1 MTDSTDDLNNKL
13 RMLGVQIGVQNL
25 TSSQTKPLRRDMES
39 IFPGGEW
46 INTPVGDVFSLIHKY
61 PLTYSQ
67 GISSLI
73 PPSHITP
80 FKCWMKIDLP
90 ENHYDPKKLLFLDA
104 ETSGLSGGTGTFA
117 FLLGLG
123 YFNAEEFHVQQLFI
137 RNPLDEPGLLR
148 VLEDIVARH
157 ETFVT
162 FNGKAFDIPLLRT
175 RCVLNQFP
183 DYFVVK
189 KHIDLLRAARRLW
202 NKRLASK
209 SLSML
214 ENEILHFHRT
224 QDEVP
229 GWMVPEIYF
238 DYLHN
243 QDAQPLQGVF
253 YHNEMDIVSM
263 AALFK
268 LVNDFLNNPFT
279 TPEIPGMD
287 MAEAAQIFHEI
298 NDLETAIA
306 LYQKSIDQELP
317 QPFLIQTLDKFA
329 RLYRN
334 QGQMEKALELWK
346 LAASCDQINACI
358 ELAKYYEHRT
368 KDISAAM
375 HWTEQAAQ
383 NVGKPQFLTPNPPRL
398 IIKKEIDHRYN
409 RLKKKA
415 GKNENIS

>member
-1 MTDSTDDLNNKL
+1 MTDSMNGLSDKL

-25 TSSQTKPLRRDMES
+25 PKIQAKPLRRGVES
-39 IFPGGEW
+39 VFPDGEW
-46 INTPVGDVFSLIHKY
+46 MNTPVGDVFSLTHKY

-73 PPSHITP
+73 PPSHINP
-80 FKCWMKIDLP
+80 FKRWMKIDLP
-90 ENHYDPKKLLFLDA
+90 ENQFVPEKLLFLDA
-104 ETSGLSGGTGTFA
+104 ETSGLSGGAGTFA

-123 YFNAEEFHVQQLFI
+123 FFNADEFHVQQLFI
-137 RNPLDEPGLLR
+137 RNPVDEPGLLT
-148 VLEDIVARH
+148 VLEDIVARYQ
-157 ETFVT
+157 TFVT
-162 FNGKAFDIPLLRT
+162 FNGKAFDIPLMRT

-183 DYFVVK
+183 DYFVDK
-189 KHIDLLRAARRLW
+189 THMDLLRAARRLW

-214 ENEILHFHRT
+214 EKEILRFQRT

-238 DYLHN
+238 DYLHD

-268 LVNDFLNNPFT
+268 LMNDFLNNPLT

-287 MAEAAQIFHEI
+287 LAEAAQIFHEI
-298 NDLETAIA
+298 NDLDTAIS
-306 LYQKSIDQELP
+306 LYRKSIDQELP

-334 QGQMEKALELWK
+334 QGEMEKALELWK
-346 LAASCDQINACI
+346 LAASCDQINACV
-358 ELAKYYEHRT
+358 ELAKYHEHQT
-368 KDISAAM
+368 KDIAVAL
-375 HWTEQAAQ
+375 HWTEQAASFI
-383 NVGKPQFLTPNPPRL
+383 GKPQYLTPNPPRS
-398 IIKKEIDHRYN
+398 IIKQEIDHRYN
-409 RLKKKA
+409 RLRKKA
-415 GKNENIS
+415 AKNENLQ